1 MSALL
6 DFILHIDVHLVTLVD
21 QFGGWSYAI
30 LFLIIFCE
38 TGLVFTPF
46 LPGDSLLFVAGTLAG
61 QGTLHV
67 FILWA
72 ILVLASILGDS
83 VNYWIGTRFGHVW
96 KNSKTVRKDYLEKTE
111 SFYKKY
117 GKKTIIIA
125 RFVPIVRTFAPFVA
139 GMGRMNYRDF
149 LTYNIVGGLTW
160 VSFFIFAGYFFGQ
173 IPWVEHNLE
182 IVILGIVFLSVLAPA
197 IEILKS
203 RKKSANS

>member
-1 MSALL
+1 MTALL

-61 QGTLHV
+61 QGSLHV
-67 FILWA
+67 LLLWT

-83 VNYWIGTRFGHVW
+83 VNYWIGTRFGHAW
-96 KNSKTVRKDYLEKTE
+96 ENSKTIRKDYLEKTQ

-117 GKKTIIIA
+117 GKKTIILA

-139 GMGRMNYRDF
+139 GMGRMDYRDF
-149 LTYNIVGGLTW
+149 LTYNVIGGFTW
-160 VSFFIFAGYFFGQ
+160 VSFFVFAGYFFGQ

-182 IVILGIVFLSVLAPA
+182 IVILGIVFFSVLAPA
-197 IEILKS
+197 IEIFKS
-203 RKKSANS
+203 RKK